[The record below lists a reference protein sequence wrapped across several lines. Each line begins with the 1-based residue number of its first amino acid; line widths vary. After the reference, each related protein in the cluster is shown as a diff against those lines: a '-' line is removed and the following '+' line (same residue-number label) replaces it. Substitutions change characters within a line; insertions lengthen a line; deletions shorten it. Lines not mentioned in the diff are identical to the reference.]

1 MATNFESSFELLR
14 AAAIDGRTTN
24 IRYRQN
30 ELQSLHAALRN
41 DAESICAAIQND
53 WQSSGANAESEAEY
67 YLAMDAVAHFYEVL
81 DFDKALKDEYMIST
95 GEDNPNRRVGKGVV
109 VIRPTNHTRFY
120 SVICPLAA
128 AIAAGNCVCL
138 EVRTLDRLDLIQAN
152 LE

>member
-14 AAAIDGRTTN
+14 AAAIYGRTTN

-53 WQSSGANAESEAEY
+53 SQSSGANAESEAEY
-67 YLAMDAVAHFYEVL
+67 YLAIDAVAHFYEVL

-95 GEDNPNRRVGKGVV
+95 GEDNPNRRVGKGALSFDQLVM
-109 VIRPTNHTRFY
+109 HG
-120 SVICPLAA
+120 S
-128 AIAAGNCVCL
+128 
-138 EVRTLDRLDLIQAN
+138 TLLFALWQQLLRRATVFVWR
-152 LE
+152 